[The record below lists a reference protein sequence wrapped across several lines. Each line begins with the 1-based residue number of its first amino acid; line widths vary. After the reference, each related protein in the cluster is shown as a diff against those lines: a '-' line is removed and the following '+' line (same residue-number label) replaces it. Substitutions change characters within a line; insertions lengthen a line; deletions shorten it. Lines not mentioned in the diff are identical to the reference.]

1 MGAGYHGNFG
11 KTYGSDVKVFY
22 KLGSKGES
30 YKNYTKNVNEYSC
43 AVKPPFRDA
52 GYRRSRDGVPQI
64 V

>member
-30 YKNYTKNVNEYSC
+30 YKNYTKNVNFKLQKAIMLIS
-43 AVKPPFRDA
+43 
-52 GYRRSRDGVPQI
+52 
-64 V
+64 